1 LVHPVNDVPVAV
13 ADAFDGS
20 ENQLLAIAANGV
32 LINDQDIEG
41 DPLEAVLV
49 ETTRHGQLTLAANGS
64 FEYLPNPLFNRV
76 DHFLYQAHD
85 GADAS
90 LPTTVHLALATDF
103 PWYNGLLANDVND
116 DGFTAPNDAITGIS
130 RLNETGATLLSP
142 TRQEGVVAPFLD
154 VNRDGHHAP
163 IDILLVVNALNRSSN
178 SAEGEILPPGDDLF
192 GLWTTA
198 PVTLP
203 APSSLRQNV
212 FPPASP
218 VYTRRFYLA
227 TQSLGGAGL
236 PTQIKD
242 APPTA
247 LGRSGTFG
255 EPGLEDVYDID
266 TIDNLMAGPLH
277 CFLPDWLQLP
287 ARLAASSRVI
297 F

>member
-1 LVHPVNDVPVAV
+1 M
-13 ADAFDGS
+13 S
-20 ENQLLAIAANGV
+20 
-32 LINDQDIEG
+32 
-41 DPLEAVLV
+41 
-49 ETTRHGQLTLAANGS
+49 S
-64 FEYLPNPLFNRV
+64 
-76 DHFLYQAHD
+76 
-85 GADAS
+85 
-90 LPTTVHLALATDF
+90 
-103 PWYNGLLANDVND
+103 
-116 DGFTAPNDAITGIS
+116 
-130 RLNETGATLLSP
+130 

-192 GLWTTA
+192 GLWATA

-266 TIDNLMAGPLH
+266 TIDDLMAGPLH
-277 CFLPDWLQLP
+277 CFLPDWLQVP
-287 ARLAASSRVI
+287 A
-297 F
+297 